1 MCASTS
7 TNPTAL
13 AVGTQRAGFGM
24 YRAGFASFAPRG
36 FKAIGAKTISGVVPA
51 FCGRQSC
58 LLSVRS
64 ELTIKGFVSVER
76 GTSEPANADAA
87 PAIPNRF
94 STLEGFLLGN
104 PRGCIGHGSLDRM
117 DAKREPAKDK
127 HRSVFPTGSV
137 RVSSIGKG
145 VGGLAV
151 TLTERAIR
159 KQRLDKVNS

>member
-1 MCASTS
+1 MCRT
-7 TNPTAL
+7 
-13 AVGTQRAGFGM
+13 R
-24 YRAGFASFAPRG
+24 FASFAPLS
-36 FKAIGAKTISGVVPA
+36 FKVPGAKTVSGLAPA
-51 FCGRQSC
+51 LCSRQSY

-94 STLEGFLLGN
+94 STLEGFLFGN
-104 PRGCIGHGSLDRM
+104 PRCCIGHGSLDRM